1 MLQPGELLPLQRS
14 HSIRPITT
22 RSYYNGRHALS
33 LRINGQDFGF
43 AEFDL
48 IVPDGETIAAARKNT
63 IGS

>member
-1 MLQPGELLPLQRS
+1 MLSAKRS

-22 RSYYNGRHALS
+22 RRYYNGQHALS

-48 IVPDGETIAAARKNT
+48 FGANEGYMSPKTP
-63 IGS
+63 